1 MNNEEIRTVKLLVNN
16 EDASKKIDSLKTKL
30 EQLRVGQ
37 KKALE
42 SGDPKALKEYGKEI
56 NKAERQLQQM
66 QSRAVQVDKVLS
78 NLDGS
83 SLKDMKNTVKEL
95 TRELNSGKIERGS
108 KEWDVLTE
116 AIRKTKQEIEKVKEE
131 QDAAM
136 SLKDR
141 LLDFGNKWM
150 GIATT
155 IGGAVQA
162 ISGIKTTIRQAV
174 QDFADMEEA
183 EAQVIKYTGL
193 TKQEV
198 RELNDELKRMD
209 TRTARERLNALAGDA
224 GRLGIQSKREIL
236 EFVDAADKI
245 NVALGEDLGG
255 DAVKNIGKLTQL
267 FGEDKRRGLREGM
280 LATGS
285 AINELA
291 QHSSASEPYILEF
304 TGRVAG
310 AANQAHIAQANVMG
324 LAATLDKNM
333 VSAEKGATAL
343 QKVIVKM
350 YQDPAKIARAA
361 GLDVEHFT
369 KLLKED
375 ANAALLE
382 FLQSLSN
389 MGSLD
394 QLAPLFGDMQMSGA
408 AIVQVLSTLSAN
420 IDDVRD
426 QQELATRAF
435 ADATSVTH
443 EFNVQNN
450 TVQAGLDKAK
460 KRFHDVSVELGEK
473 LRPVASHLLSMTSV
487 FLRGLNITI
496 EYLFAHKKALL
507 QLTIVLGAYTVAVM
521 LDTAWQK
528 RHAVA
533 KAASIALDKAEVLWT
548 NAKTVALGLL
558 RAAYFLMTGQIK
570 LLRAEMT
577 ALNAATAVNPWG
589 LLLMS
594 LAAVGVVIYNLL
606 TRTKELTREQRQ
618 AAQLNKDIRDIERQK
633 NEAVAEEVSKV
644 KVLTSV
650 IHDNT
655 RSLSD
660 RLTAVEQLKKII
672 PDYNVEMNKE
682 GTVVRENTKA
692 VKDYIQEL
700 KNLAMAQAVKDKL
713 GKLAS
718 VELDAQDSLA
728 RRQSALYKRR
738 NRLSVLRANYTDFS
752 DIYDHR
758 SRTGAGSPT
767 VTAFGYEAGTTERE
781 ALSKLAKQRGVDF
794 WELKKQYNSFVED
807 NRRLSVD
814 IEEAQG
820 WVSEKQKDLEGIGKR
835 QDQVLKLAEKVG
847 VKFDDVV
854 NAGTNKTVT
863 PDPAPTVTPSSS
875 NGDPYE
881 SERKRMES
889 AADEMRI
896 SLQSQYSLRL
906 IDYRQY
912 TEQMAQLDVD
922 LYTRQRDLYAQNSEK
937 WLELN
942 KKVLD
947 AQQKL
952 QQNQTIWSLNQLDV
966 ETEEE
971 RKALFSR
978 YAHGEMDEESYRQ
991 QLNEITIKYL
1001 KEKADLLRRDGTPE
1015 EAHRAELEYQK
1026 ESEKQRQQSE
1036 ETFLKKYNEMKK
1048 KYLKLSAAEREK
1060 EEINLL
1066 EQLHAKKLINEEEF
1080 QKVLHQIRSKY
1091 KGEGEKEQETLGKQT
1106 LDNIGFKTVDT
1117 PSSTGEGISSGFTQ
1131 LAAAAYNMKAASDA
1145 YAKLKE
1151 LRQSDLISQAEYN
1164 AATTELDR
1172 QRFSNFQAMAQ
1183 AAYAT
1188 VSSLMSS
1195 YSQFAQACADAEV
1208 AKVTARYD
1216 KEIEAAGQN
1225 SVRGKKL
1232 EEKKQKEINK
1242 IKKREAKKQA
1252 TIQIAQALAATAMNA
1267 IQAYGCMLA
1276 LGIPAGPVL
1285 APIAAAAAVAA
1296 GMLQVATIKKQAEA
1310 QSAEYYTGGFTGG
1323 KNYRRK
1329 AGIVHEGEFVANH
1342 EAVNNPNVLP
1352 VLRLIDH
1359 AQRNNTIGSLTAA
1372 DVSRAIITP
1381 GSVADGVAT
1390 AMQPVMASVPMS
1402 GGSTAQTDVLDRL
1415 SRRLDEP
1422 IVAYVAMDEFD
1433 RQQRHYERLKKRK

>member
-1 MNNEEIRTVKLLVNN
+1 MVARFFMNNEDIRTVKLLVNN
-16 EDASKKIDSLKTKL
+16 EDAAKKIDTLKTKL

-37 KKALE
+37 QKALE
-42 SGDPKALKEYGKEI
+42 SGDPKALKEYRKEI
-56 NKAERQLQQM
+56 DKAERQLNQM
-66 QSRAVQVDKVLS
+66 QSRAVQVNKVLQ
-78 NLDGS
+78 NLDRS
-83 SLKDMKNTVKEL
+83 SLKDMQNTLKLLNKEL
-95 TRELNSGKIERGS
+95 ASGHVARGS
-108 KEWDVLTE
+108 REWDVLTD
-116 AIRKTKQEIEKVKEE
+116 AIRRTKMEIQKVKEE
-131 QDAAM
+131 QEAAM
-136 SLKDR
+136 SLKDK
-141 LLDFGNKWM
+141 LINFGNTWM
-150 GIATT
+150 GVATT
-155 IGGAVQA
+155 IGGALQA
-162 ISGIKTTIRQAV
+162 ISGLRSTFNSAV
-174 QDFADMEEA
+174 KDFAEMEEA

-193 TKQEV
+193 SKQAV
-198 RELNDELKRMD
+198 RELNEELRKMD
-209 TRTARERLNALAGDA
+209 TRTSRERLNALAGDA
-224 GRLGIQSKREIL
+224 GRLGIQSKKDIL

-245 NVALGEDLGG
+245 NVALGEDLGE

-267 FGEDKRRGLREGM
+267 FGEDKRLGLRQGM

-291 QHSSASEPYILEF
+291 QNSSASEPYILDF
-304 TGRVAG
+304 TGRLAG
-310 AANQAHIAQANVMG
+310 AAHQANITQANVMG
-324 LAATLDKNM
+324 LASTLDQNM

-350 YQDPAKIARAA
+350 YQDPAKLARAA
-361 GLDVEHFT
+361 GLDVEQFA

-382 FLQSLSN
+382 FLQALSN

-420 IDDVRD
+420 IDNVRA

-435 ADATSVTH
+435 ADGTSVTR
-443 EFNVQNN
+443 EFGVQNN
-450 TVQAGLDKAK
+450 TVQAELDKAR
-460 KRFHDVSVELGEK
+460 KRFHDLSVELGEK
-473 LRPVASHLLSMTSV
+473 LAPVMRYTMSTSSLM
-487 FLRGLNITI
+487 LRGMSLLVDFLKKYGI
-496 EYLFAHKKALL
+496 EVVTLTTLWTVYALRVKIATAFTTAYHAVLTFGINVVNGYRAAMILSRDAVVGCTLANQRMYRLMLSQNVLTKAFTAVTLLLKAAVYALKLDFQAAAASLKSFQVVMATTGPVYLAIAAIGILTASIIRHNQKMKEKARLQSEEHQRMREAMKDYTDMYAKIHALQKVVEDNNVALSERKKALDEL
-507 QLTIVLGAYTVAVM
+507 KEIVPDYTEDLNDEGV
-521 LDTAWQK
+521 LINNNTT
-528 RHAVA
+528 
-533 KAASIALDKAEVLWT
+533 ALDEYLRKLKQVTLYKAHKDKLEELYRQNEELQGLESTQSEAYWNRRQT
-548 NAKTVALGLL
+548 NTLQGYDRNSVPNRMVSSFSKTKVG
-558 RAAYFLMTGQIK
+558 RWFGMTTEASLEQD
-570 LLRAEMT
+570 
-577 ALNAATAVNPWG
+577 LND
-589 LLLMS
+589 
-594 LAAVGVVIYNLL
+594 
-606 TRTKELTREQRQ
+606 TRTKLARNQAEINRIEGMVAKESQEIAELGSGGNGGGGGGGNGDDKDTKGDPFALTRKQME
-618 AAQLNKDIRDIERQK
+618 D
-633 NEAVAEEVSKV
+633 EAM
-644 KVLTSV
+644 
-650 IHDNT
+650 
-655 RSLSD
+655 
-660 RLTAVEQLKKII
+660 Q
-672 PDYNVEMNKE
+672 
-682 GTVVRENTKA
+682 
-692 VKDYIQEL
+692 Q
-700 KNLAMAQAVKDKL
+700 
-713 GKLAS
+713 
-718 VELDAQDSLA
+718 
-728 RRQSALYKRR
+728 
-738 NRLSVLRANYTDFS
+738 
-752 DIYDHR
+752 
-758 SRTGAGSPT
+758 
-767 VTAFGYEAGTTERE
+767 
-781 ALSKLAKQRGVDF
+781 
-794 WELKKQYNSFVED
+794 
-807 NRRLSVD
+807 
-814 IEEAQG
+814 
-820 WVSEKQKDLEGIGKR
+820 
-835 QDQVLKLAEKVG
+835 
-847 VKFDDVV
+847 
-854 NAGTNKTVT
+854 
-863 PDPAPTVTPSSS
+863 
-875 NGDPYE
+875 
-881 SERKRMES
+881 
-889 AADEMRI
+889 RI

-906 IDYRQY
+906 IDYRTY

-942 KKVLD
+942 KKVLE
-947 AQQKL
+947 AQQKQ
-952 QQNQTIWSLNQLDV
+952 QQNQTVWSLNQLDV

-978 YAHGEMDEESYRQ
+978 YAKGEIAEESYRQ
-991 QLNEITIKYL
+991 QLLDITMKYL

-1015 EAHRAELEYQK
+1015 EANRAELEYQK
-1026 ESEKQRQQSE
+1026 ESERQRQQSE
-1036 ETFLKKYNEMKK
+1036 EAFLKKYNDMKK
-1048 KYLKLSAAEREK
+1048 KYLTLSAAEREK

-1066 EQLHAKKLINEEEF
+1066 DQLHAKQLINEEEY

-1106 LDNIGFKTVDT
+1106 LDNIGYKTVDT

-1188 VSSLMSS
+1188 VSSLMAS
-1195 YSQFAQACADAEV
+1195 YSQFAQACTDAEV

-1252 TIQIAQALAATAMNA
+1252 AIQIAQALAATAMNA

-1310 QSAEYYTGGFTGG
+1310 QAAEYYTGGFTGG
-1323 KNYRRK
+1323 KNYRRN

-1372 DVSRAIITP
+1372 DVSRAIVTP
-1381 GSVADGVAT
+1381 GSVAGGVAT
-1390 AMQPVMASVPMS
+1390 AMQPVVATAAL
-1402 GGSTAQTDVLDRL
+1402 GGGGTIQSEALDRL
-1415 SRRLDEP
+1415 NRRLDEP

-1433 RQQRHYERLKKRK
+1433 RQHRHYDRLKNRK